1 MIIGQEILCNRIDS
15 YVNLDKF
22 PRTLMLIGALGS
34 GKHLLCE
41 YIANKFNLQQ
51 IDITEIISLETI
63 EEISERVEP
72 YLYIIEINKLSIKEQ
87 NIILKFLEEPLANSI
102 IMLLAETVGDILD
115 TVKNR
120 CQQWYL
126 QNYTIEYLREF
137 SDNDQILKICNTPG
151 QIKQLVENN
160 FEEIFDLANKVIDK
174 IAVANLP
181 NVLTIP
187 NKLGFKN
194 ERGKIDPR
202 LFISVLLSCFRDAA
216 ISSNN
221 RNLIDAY
228 KLTCELSN
236 NSKIRNIDLK
246 YLMDKYLI
254 EVRELMRRS

>member
-1 MIIGQEILCNRIDS
+1 MIRGQEILCNRIDS
-15 YVNLDKF
+15 YTNLDKF

-102 IMLLAETVGDILD
+102 IVLLAETVGDILD

-126 QNYTIEYLREF
+126 QNYTIDYLREF
-137 SDNDQILKICNTPG
+137 SDNEQILKICNTPS

-160 FEEIFDLANKVIDK
+160 FEEIFELANKIVDK
-174 IAVANLP
+174 IAIANLP

-202 LFISVLLSCFRDAA
+202 LFISVLLSCFRDAT

-254 EVRELMRRS
+254 EVREIMRRN

>member
-1 MIIGQEILCNRIDS
+1 MGIVGQEIICDKIDRS
-15 YVNLDKF
+15 TLDNF

-102 IMLLAETVGDILD
+102 IVLLAEPVGDILD

-126 QNYTIEYLREF
+126 QNYTIGYLREF
-137 SDNDQILKICNTPG
+137 SDNEQILKICTTPG

-160 FEEIFDLANKVIDK
+160 FEEIFELANKIVDK
-174 IAVANLP
+174 IAIANLP

-202 LFISVLLSCFRDAA
+202 LFISVLLSCFRDAT

-236 NSKIRNIDLK
+236 NSRIRNIDLK

-254 EVRELMRRS
+254 EVREIMRRN

>member
-1 MIIGQEILCNRIDS
+1 MIRGQEILCNRIDN
-15 YVNLDKF
+15 YINLDKF

-102 IMLLAETVGDILD
+102 IVLLAETVGDILD

-126 QNYTIEYLREF
+126 QNYTIGYLREF
-137 SDNDQILKICNTPG
+137 SDNEQILKICTTPG

-160 FEEIFDLANKVIDK
+160 FEEIFELANKIVDK
-174 IAVANLP
+174 IAIANLP

-202 LFISVLLSCFRDAA
+202 LFISVLLSCFRDAT

-236 NSKIRNIDLK
+236 NSRIRNIDLK

-254 EVRELMRRS
+254 EVREIMRRN

>member
-1 MIIGQEILCNRIDS
+1 MIKGQELLCSRIDS
-15 YVNLDKF
+15 YINLDKF
-22 PRTLMLIGALGS
+22 PRTLMLIGAPGS

-72 YLYIIEINKLSIKEQ
+72 YLYRIEINKLSIKEQ

-102 IMLLAETVGDILD
+102 IVLLADTVGDILD

-137 SDNDQILKICNTPG
+137 SDNEQILKICTTPG

-160 FEEIFDLANKVIDK
+160 FEEIFELANKVVDK
-174 IAVANLP
+174 IAIANLP

-228 KLTCELSN
+228 KLTCELSS
-236 NSKIRNIDLK
+236 NSRIKNIDLK

-254 EVRELMRRS
+254 EVREIMRRN